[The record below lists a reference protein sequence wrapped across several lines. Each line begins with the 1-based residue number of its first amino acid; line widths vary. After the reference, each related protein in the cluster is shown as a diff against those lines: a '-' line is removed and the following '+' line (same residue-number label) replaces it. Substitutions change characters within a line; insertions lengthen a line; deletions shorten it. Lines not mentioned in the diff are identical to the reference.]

1 MLFEL
6 GVAISEAR
14 EIEDE
19 VIPGESGRLEV
30 HLHSVQVVRVI
41 AESSRSE

>member
-14 EIEDE
+14 EIDDE

-30 HLHSVQVVRVI
+30 HLHRVQVARVI